1 VTSTAGEDLDVSVK
15 AVAVNGVLADAI
27 PVNVVLIAAA
37 DLTAAAAAA
46 EPQPEASHAAAF
58 DERVA
63 VVLDAAHP
71 RCG

>member
-1 VTSTAGEDLDVSVK
+1 VTSTAGEDLGVSVK

-27 PVNVVLIAAA
+27 RVDVVLIAAA
-37 DLTAAAAAA
+37 VA

-58 DERVA
+58 DARVA